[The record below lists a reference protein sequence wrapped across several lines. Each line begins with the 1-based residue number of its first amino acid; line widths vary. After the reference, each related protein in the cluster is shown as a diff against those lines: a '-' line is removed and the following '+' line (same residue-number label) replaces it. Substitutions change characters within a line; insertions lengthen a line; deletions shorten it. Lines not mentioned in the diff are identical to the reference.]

1 MWVGAGS
8 AGPLDPTVSTLD
20 LYLRNMGNFLF
31 SLSLFFF
38 FPETSFNFFFQLFF
52 TVVNAHNIKLLN
64 DFQRTVQ
71 PH

>member
-1 MWVGAGS
+1 MGGGRKCRSFGS
-8 AGPLDPTVSTLD
+8 HSKHTGFVSEEH
-20 LYLRNMGNFLF
+20 GKF
-31 SLSLFFF
+31 SVLLISIFF